1 MRRSLHVEVSPLQL
15 PDLTQ
20 QRIGSTEDC
29 ASILMYRALDCSS
42 ASAIKQEGCLT
53 GFRSV
58 STGETDLSFEHGV
71 SVWPDVQVS
80 SSTERE
86 IPVLTTELAFA

>member
-1 MRRSLHVEVSPLQL
+1 MCSCHPCNF
-15 PDLTQ
+15 LTLQ
-20 QRIGSTEDC
+20 QRVGSTDDC
-29 ASILMYRALDCSS
+29 ASILMYIALDCLS
-42 ASAIKQEGCLT
+42 ASALQQKGCST

-58 STGETDLSFEHGV
+58 STGKTDLSFENGV